1 MKIQDILQRLK
12 IESLNK
18 MQYQAGDVLVNTDSD
33 LVILSATGSGKTL
46 AYLLPLAGMLN
57 PESDRVQAVVVV
69 PGRELALQ
77 SHDVFHVWHV
87 ACAQCLCMVGVQ
99 LWTNIRICV
108 RLDHKLYL
116 LLPAG
121 LMTT

>member
-1 MKIQDILQRLK
+1 MKIQDILQRLN

-18 MQYQAGDVLVNTDSD
+18 MQYQAGDVMVNTDSD

-57 PESDRVQAVVVV
+57 PESDELQAVVIV

-77 SHDVFHVWHV
+77 
-87 ACAQCLCMVGVQ
+87 
-99 LWTNIRICV
+99 
-108 RLDHKLYL
+108 
-116 LLPAG
+116 
-121 LMTT
+121 